1 MVYRRII
8 DNRLDTDI
16 QIYLR
21 SRRRTR
27 RRRRFKNDSKGVV
40 YSLKALGA
48 RDRSVVIV
56 FSFSW
61 ILVILLFVG
70 KIGRSVRKEE
80 LITDTLE

>member
-21 SRRRTR
+21 S